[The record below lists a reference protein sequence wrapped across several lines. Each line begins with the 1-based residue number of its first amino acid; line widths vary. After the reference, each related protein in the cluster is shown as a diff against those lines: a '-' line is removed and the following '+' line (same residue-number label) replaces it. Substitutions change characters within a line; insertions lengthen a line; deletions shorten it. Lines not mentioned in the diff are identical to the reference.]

1 MLACIIIVF
10 FKNKQT
16 KLTRIVCK
24 QGQLDAPI
32 IEWANSHLPAQLR
45 VINPFEQTFTAL
57 ALFRLAE
64 AIKGQPASP
73 PVPDSAFPAHPY
85 DDRAIEGLFS
95 LFDFLVN
102 NEVKMGSVS
111 INDVRLQRPDKVAQI
126 VKALKTWEDRKRLL
140 GHGSL
145 VQPGSFMAMT
155 SVSFT

>member
-1 MLACIIIVF
+1 M
-10 FKNKQT
+10 N
-16 KLTRIVCK
+16 CK

-32 IEWANSHLPAQLR
+32 IEWANSHLPPQLR

-64 AIKGQPASP
+64 SIKGQPASP
-73 PVPDSAFPAHPY
+73 PVPDSAFPSHPY

-140 GHGSL
+140 GHGTL